1 MSIQVSKLVVVIFYT
16 EKLIFFL
23 KNITIVIFLY
33 IALGNANIDYGF
45 ARLGKLVPR
54 HPGDPERLPKDVVL
68 RRAADLAEAIY
79 AVPGKKKKEKKIC
92 HIFSWNQL
100 FIYKYCLYFS
110 AGPHR
115 GIDYSRYPHL
125 NGGSSASSNR
135 YSGYIKN

>member
-16 EKLIFFL
+16 EKLIFL

-79 AVPGKKKKEKKIC
+79 AVPGKKKKLP
-92 HIFSWNQL
+92 HFS
-100 FIYKYCLYFS
+100 
-110 AGPHR
+110 
-115 GIDYSRYPHL
+115 
-125 NGGSSASSNR
+125 
-135 YSGYIKN
+135 

>member
-1 MSIQVSKLVVVIFYT
+1 MSHYFSNRDQFQRGLLANLSIQVSKLVVVIFYT
-16 EKLIFFL
+16 EKLIFL

-79 AVPGKKKKEKKIC
+79 AVPGKKKKNC
-92 HIFSWNQL
+92 HIFS
-100 FIYKYCLYFS
+100 
-110 AGPHR
+110 
-115 GIDYSRYPHL
+115 
-125 NGGSSASSNR
+125 
-135 YSGYIKN
+135 